1 MLVKWIFFDV
11 GTTIVNEEKAYNHRV
26 YDMIKGTNITF
37 EEFDN
42 KRIELARQG
51 QDGNSAAIKF
61 FNINKT
67 TWHSEDEI
75 LYEDTVDVFEYLT
88 SKGYK
93 LGVIANQKTGLKNRL
108 EEFGILKYFDLVIAS
123 EEVGVSKPDKEI
135 FNIALSKAKCKLHEC
150 IMIGDRLDNDIIP
163 ANKIGMKT
171 IWIRQG
177 LAKYQDIKLGMENA
191 NFVVSSLKE
200 IKDIL

>member
-37 EEFDN
+37 EEFNN

-51 QDGNSAAIKF
+51 QDGNNAAIKF

-67 TWHSEDEI
+67 AWHSEDEI
-75 LYEDTVDVFEYLT
+75 LYEDTVDVLEYLT
-88 SKGYK
+88 NKGYK

-108 EEFGILKYFDLVIAS
+108 EEFGILKYFDIVIAS
-123 EEVGVSKPDKEI
+123 EEVGVSKPDKKI
-135 FNIALSKAKCKLHEC
+135 FNLALSKVKCIPQEC
-150 IMIGDRLDNDIIP
+150 IMIGDRLDNDILP
-163 ANKIGMKT
+163 AIQISMKT
-171 IWIRQG
+171 IWVKQG
-177 LAKYQDIKLGMENA
+177 LAKYQNNISIEENIDYIV
-191 NFVVSSLKE
+191 NNLTELK
-200 IKDIL
+200 KYL